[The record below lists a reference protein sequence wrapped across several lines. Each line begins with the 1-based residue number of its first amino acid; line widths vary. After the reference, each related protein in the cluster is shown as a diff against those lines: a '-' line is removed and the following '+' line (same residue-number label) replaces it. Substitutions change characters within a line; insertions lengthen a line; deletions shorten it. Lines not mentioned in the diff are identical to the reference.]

1 MWILSQNKQLLINTD
16 VISVNNTTKCICSNN
31 YILGRYKSEK
41 QIKEIFQTL
50 IMRLRKPTHVIE
62 NERFKNS
69 YVVYN
74 YVPEVFE
81 MPQEEE

>member
-16 VISVNNTTKCICSNN
+16 VISVSNNCIYSNN

-41 QIKEIFQTL
+41 QVEEIFQTL
-50 IMRLRKPTHVIE
+50 IIRLRKPTYIIE
-62 NERFKNS
+62 PIRFKS
-69 YVVYN
+69 DYVVRD

-81 MPQEEE
+81 MPEEEN